1 MRRIIVDSGSS
12 IKPDEAKEMGI
23 DVIPIRVMIGGVEY
37 SDGVDIDST
46 KLYELMA
53 ETKEF
58 PKTSLPH
65 LDLVEEM
72 VDKYLAQGDEVLI
85 ISLSSGLSSTYSAI
99 ASMLLDKKNVAVFD
113 SKNAAGGMRILTLE
127 ALKMADKPMDEVIA
141 RLTEVRS
148 KIRLVSLTA
157 TLDYLL
163 KGGRLKKSAWMVGT
177 LLRILPIIS
186 LDPDGKV
193 VSIAKVRGLHGG
205 VKWLCEMPL
214 ENGDMDLSM
223 PIVASYTR
231 SRVNLDKVVAYYES
245 KGIKPTHYDD
255 LTATLAAHWGPDAIG
270 VFYCVK

>member
-12 IKPDEAKEMGI
+12 IKPDEAKELGI
-23 DVIPIRVMIGGVEY
+23 DVIPIRVMIGGTEY
-37 SDGVDIDST
+37 SDGVDIDSS
-46 KLYELMA
+46 KLYKLME

-65 LDLVEEM
+65 LDVVEGL
-72 VDKYLAQGDEVLI
+72 VDKYLSQGDEVLI

-99 ASMLLDKKNVAVFD
+99 ASMLLDKKGVTVFD
-113 SKNAAGGMRILTLE
+113 SKNAAGGIRILVLE
-127 ALKMADKPMDEVIA
+127 ALKMADKPIEEVVA
-141 RLTEVRS
+141 RLGEVRS

-177 LLRILPIIS
+177 LLRILPVIS
-186 LDPDGKV
+186 LTPEGTV
-193 VSIAKVRGLHGG
+193 ASIAKVRGVHGG
-205 VKWLCEMPL
+205 VKWLSEKPF
-214 ENGDMDLSM
+214 EDGNIDLSM

-231 SRVNLDKVVAYYES
+231 SRANLDKVMEGFAA
-245 KGIKPTHYDD
+245 KGVKPTDYDD
-255 LTATLAAHWGPDAIG
+255 LTATLAAHWGPDAFG

>member
-12 IKPDEAKEMGI
+12 IKPDEAKQMGI
-23 DVIPIRVMIGGVEY
+23 DVIPIRVMIGGIEY

-46 KLYELMA
+46 KLYQLME

-127 ALKMADKPMDEVIA
+127 ALKMADKPMEEVIA

-186 LDPDGKV
+186 LTPEGKV
-193 VSIAKVRGLHGG
+193 DSIAKVRGLHGG
-205 VKWLCEMPL
+205 LKWIAEKPL
-214 ENGDMDLSM
+214 ENGDIDLSM

-231 SRVNLDKVVAYYES
+231 SRVNLDKVVALYEA

-255 LTATLAAHWGPDAIG
+255 LTATLAAHWGPDALG
-270 VFYCVK
+270 FFYCVK